1 MPIAY
6 AKEGDFRTIPL
17 DILKIDRNQKYLINV
32 GSVGQPRDL
41 DWRAAYC
48 IYDAES
54 QEVELRRVEY
64 DLRGAQ
70 AAILAAGLP
79 EKLATRL
86 EKGR

>member
-1 MPIAY
+1 M
-6 AKEGDFRTIPL
+6 KEGDFRTIPL
-17 DILKIDRNQKYLINV
+17 DILPIDRSQKYLINV
-32 GSVGQPRDL
+32 GSVGQPRDA

-48 IYDAES
+48 VYDTER
-54 QEVELRRVEY
+54 QEVELRRIEY

-70 AAILAAGLP
+70 ASILAAGLP

>member
-1 MPIAY
+1 M
-6 AKEGDFRTIPL
+6 KDGDFRTIPL
-17 DILKIDRNQKYLINV
+17 DILPIDPNQKYLINV

-48 IYDAES
+48 IYDTERH
-54 QEVELRRVEY
+54 EVELRRVEY
-64 DLRGAQ
+64 DLRSAQ

>member
-1 MPIAY
+1 M
-6 AKEGDFRTIPL
+6 KEGDFRTVPL
-17 DILKIDRNQKYLINV
+17 DILPIDRSQKYLINV
-32 GSVGQPRDL
+32 GSIGQPRDA

-48 IYDAES
+48 VYDTER
-54 QEVELRRVEY
+54 QEVELRRIEY

-70 AAILAAGLP
+70 ASILAAGLP

>member
-1 MPIAY
+1 
-6 AKEGDFRTIPL
+6 
-17 DILKIDRNQKYLINV
+17 
-32 GSVGQPRDL
+32 L

-48 IYDAES
+48 IYDTES

-64 DLRGAQ
+64 DLRAAQ

-79 EKLATRL
+79 VKLATRL

>member
-1 MPIAY
+1 M
-6 AKEGDFRTIPL
+6 KEGDFRTIPL
-17 DILKIDRNQKYLINV
+17 DILPIDPNQKYLINV

-48 IYDAES
+48 IYDTERR
-54 QEVELRRVEY
+54 EVELRRVEY
-64 DLRGAQ
+64 DLRSAQ

>member
-1 MPIAY
+1 M
-6 AKEGDFRTIPL
+6 KEGDFRTVPL
-17 DILKIDRNQKYLINV
+17 DILPIDRSQKYLINV
-32 GSVGQPRDL
+32 GSVGQPRDA

-48 IYDAES
+48 VYDTEL
-54 QEVELRRVEY
+54 QEVELRRIEY

>member
-1 MPIAY
+1 MRDN
-6 AKEGDFRTIPL
+6 DFRTVPL
-17 DILKIDRNQKYLINV
+17 DILPIDPSQKYLINV
-32 GSVGQPRDL
+32 GSVGQPRDQ

-48 IYDAES
+48 IYDTERH
-54 QEVELRRVEY
+54 EVELRRVEY

-86 EKGR
+86 EQGR

>member
-1 MPIAY
+1 M
-6 AKEGDFRTIPL
+6 KEGDFRTVPL
-17 DILKIDRNQKYLINV
+17 DILPIDRSQKYLINV
-32 GSVGQPRDL
+32 GSVGQPRDA

-48 IYDAES
+48 IYDTER
-54 QEVELRRVEY
+54 QEVELRRIEY